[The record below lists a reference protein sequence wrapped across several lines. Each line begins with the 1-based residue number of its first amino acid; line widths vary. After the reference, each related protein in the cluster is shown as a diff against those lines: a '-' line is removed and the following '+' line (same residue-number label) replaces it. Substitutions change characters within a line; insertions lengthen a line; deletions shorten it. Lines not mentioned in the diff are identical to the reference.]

1 MIGFRLTTSTSTKM
15 TTLFRSLTR
24 VLRIGKEKYLVG
36 HDLNNNAYYELPSRS
51 GSNGKCKPPLI
62 NVTQLS
68 PSLLIIFL
76 YSSGSDPR
84 HTRRTIFWREVG
96 LFGVRSVKFTCSM
109 ENVAEAYKEISS
121 YYTG

>member
-68 PSLLIIFL
+68 LHPCLSSSFILLAQILGIL
-76 YSSGSDPR
+76 EGQYSGERNWTFRS
-84 HTRRTIFWREVG
+84 TISQVY
-96 LFGVRSVKFTCSM
+96 LFNGKC
-109 ENVAEAYKEISS
+109 
-121 YYTG
+121 G